1 MFNLSQEQLQLNKYP
16 AEISG
21 NTVTILPLQTS
32 DENFILVTSITPP
45 SAELGR
51 SSGIDMPV
59 ALKTKLNNI
68 QTITLESGSTPAMKY
83 PVDLSGNTIT
93 ILPLQSS
100 DDNFILVNHIPSPST
115 GIARSIGFD
124 LKDTV
129 KTKLDNI
136 QTVQLETGAT
146 PAKKYPAEISGNTV
160 NILPLQSGDSNYITV
175 TSITPPSAEL
185 GRSIDID
192 LSESAKSV
200 IYNAHNYA
208 KTNEDNDFWNIN
220 TFKANTT
227 VQADLT
233 VTGNI
238 INTSLTTSLTNLTN
252 QVTSFSQTKF
262 FTYPNYVGE
271 ARYYKLGRLNLP
283 IDGHQAVITINLCYG
298 FNATNHGVNFSGYN
312 IQNYEM
318 KIHLY
323 SSTSWSS
330 RSVFPGSLG
339 NDPSRYNDPNNSIYH
354 NGFVVTTSPFV
365 NPLGVFLAPV
375 PSDPQNNVDIWFR
388 SYMWHGRP
396 LIQVTQTA
404 GSFTATTD
412 VNQQNMPRDCY
423 IQLDMYSNT
432 LTQIYR
438 NLYNV

>member
-1 MFNLSQEQLQLNKYP
+1 M
-16 AEISG
+16 
-21 NTVTILPLQTS
+21 
-32 DENFILVTSITPP
+32 
-45 SAELGR
+45 
-51 SSGIDMPV
+51 
-59 ALKTKLNNI
+59 
-68 QTITLESGSTPAMKY
+68 
-83 PVDLSGNTIT
+83 
-93 ILPLQSS
+93 
-100 DDNFILVNHIPSPST
+100 
-115 GIARSIGFD
+115 
-124 LKDTV
+124 
-129 KTKLDNI
+129 
-136 QTVQLETGAT
+136 
-146 PAKKYPAEISGNTV
+146 
-160 NILPLQSGDSNYITV
+160 
-175 TSITPPSAEL
+175 
-185 GRSIDID
+185 
-192 LSESAKSV
+192 
-200 IYNAHNYA
+200 
-208 KTNEDNDFWNIN
+208 
-220 TFKANTT
+220 ANTT

-238 INTSLTTSLTNLTN
+238 INTSLTTSITNLTN
-252 QVTSFSQTKF
+252 QVSNFSQTKF
-262 FTYPNYVGE
+262 YTYPYYVGE

-298 FNATNHGVNFSGYN
+298 WNVTNHGVNFSGYN

-339 NDPSRYNDPNNSIYH
+339 TDPSRYNDPNNSIYH

-412 VNQQNMPRDCY
+412 VNQQNMPLDGY

-438 NLYNV
+438 NVYNVYW